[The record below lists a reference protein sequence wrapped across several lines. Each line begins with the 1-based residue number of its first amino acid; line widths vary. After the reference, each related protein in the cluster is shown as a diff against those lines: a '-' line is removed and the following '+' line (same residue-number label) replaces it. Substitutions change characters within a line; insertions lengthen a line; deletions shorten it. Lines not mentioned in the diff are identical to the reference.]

1 MSRGL
6 AVTIFATAA
15 LAAACTGST
24 GGETFEFEAR
34 AAGAPGAVFGEPYV
48 FVTDRGYAVSLTR
61 ASIHIGAVYA
71 NLSVP
76 TSVAS
81 DTSCV
86 LPGIYVAEV
95 AAGLDIDALDP
106 TPKPF
111 PVPGLATTDRART
124 AEIWLSGGDVHAE
137 SDPTII
143 ASVEGTATSASGTF
157 PFVGTVTIGPNRK
170 EPPAD
175 PAQPGSKPICKQRV
189 VTPIAA
195 DFTPEPGGSLL
206 LTVDPAGWFAN
217 VEFAELERVVEDPP
231 LYAFRDDDEDQ
242 PSRNL
247 YAGIRAA
254 SGVYTI
260 AWSD

>member
-1 MSRGL
+1 MRRAATL
-6 AVTIFATAA
+6 AVLASAA
-15 LAAACTGST
+15 SIASCTGST

-34 AAGAPGAVFGEPYV
+34 AAGAPGAVAGEPYT
-48 FVTDRGYAVSLTR
+48 FVTDRGYAVTLTR
-61 ASIHIGAVYA
+61 AIIHVGALYA

-76 TSVAS
+76 TSVAA
-81 DTSCV
+81 DTSCI

-95 AAGLDIDALDP
+95 AGGIDVDALDP
-106 TPKPF
+106 TPRPF
-111 PVPGLATTDRART
+111 PVTGVATTDRART

-137 SDPTII
+137 SDPTIT
-143 ASVEGTATSASGTF
+143 ASVEGSAVGARGTF
-157 PFVGTVTIGPNRK
+157 PFVGTVTIGANRK
-170 EPPAD
+170 QPPAD
-175 PAQPGSKPICKQRV
+175 PTQPGAKPICKQRV
-189 VTPIAA
+189 VTPIAV

-217 VEFAELERVVEDPP
+217 VEFAEFERVIDDPP

-254 SGVYTI
+254 AGVYTI
-260 AWSD
+260 TWSD